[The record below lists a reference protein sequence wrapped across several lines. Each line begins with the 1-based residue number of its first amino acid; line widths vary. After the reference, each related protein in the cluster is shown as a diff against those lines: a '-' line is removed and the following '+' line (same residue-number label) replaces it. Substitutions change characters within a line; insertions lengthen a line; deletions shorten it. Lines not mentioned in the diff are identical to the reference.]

1 MSAPGEL
8 AISQVW
14 NLGFWERYQKG
25 RLNLFGSLVQRGGEI
40 AFLAASSSTIAARKA
55 SQRVSPTRRWAWLVR
70 ASNSSRLD
78 RRRASFRLMTE
89 RSAPSS
95 RTSSDSPSPAF
106 PYSRSL
112 IVLAVAT
119 ALCLGKGASRM
130 AIDWPADS
138 AILLS
143 RVSDGS
149 LCPASTSAI
158 VDWGTPALAA
168 RSRCVRPLS

>member
-14 NLGFWERYQKG
+14 SLGFLERYQKG

-40 AFLAASSSTIAARKA
+40 AFLAASSSTIAARRA
-55 SQRVSPTRRWAWLVR
+55 SQRVSPTRLGACVVR
-70 ASNSSRLD
+70 ASNPSWLD
-78 RRRASFRLMTE
+78 RRRASFKSMTA

-95 RTSSDSPSPAF
+95 RTSSDSPSPTF

-112 IVLAVAT
+112 IVLEVAT
-119 ALCLGKGASRM
+119 ALWRSKGASRM

-143 RVSDGS
+143 RVSGGS
-149 LCPASTSAI
+149 LCPASTSEM
-158 VDWGTPALAA
+158 VE
-168 RSRCVRPLS
+168 